1 MRQAAPAAVQA
12 QSLLT
17 GKLTNIENAL
27 WLLGS
32 HVVQSVNG
40 VVSLPKIADHALRQP
55 PTTTVKWS
63 MKRAVCYFIAAAQ

>member
-1 MRQAAPAAVQA
+1 MQA
-12 QSLLT
+12 QTPLT

-27 WLLGS
+27 RLLRS

-40 VVSLPKIADHALRQP
+40 IVGLPKIADHALRQP

-63 MKRAVCYFIAAAQ
+63 MKRAGCHFIAAAQLLRCSEQQ